1 MNPYGTAIERDTYDA
16 YGNATKVAA
25 AVSDGSSRTTIN
37 TYTNDTTN
45 WFLGRLI
52 TSNVQSIVGSSN
64 LTRHSSFGYDPASG
78 LVTQQIVEPNDTT
91 GLLKLETDYI
101 YDAYGNKHIATT
113 TGLAAT
119 PAGLASQSRATTST
133 YDSNGR
139 FATTVANA
147 LGESEQWS
155 YSPGFGAPLSHTG
168 PNGLT
173 TSWTLD
179 SFGRPTKEVR
189 PDGTRTTYAY
199 LYCSGVNGGTASCPV
214 NGAYLV
220 ESFPLAP
227 DGVTQ
232 AGPDG
237 IAYYDALGRAIA
249 SDTQAFD
256 ASQWIRSETL
266 YDSFGRVAQ
275 TSRPFFLTGGT
286 PALSVN
292 AYLDP
297 NGNNDPSGRAWS
309 VTAPDASVTLLAYH
323 GLTTT
328 VTNAR
333 GAVTTTLKNA
343 QGLIASVTDAV
354 GQATSYAYDAFGDVK
369 PRFVVR
375 Q

>member
-1 MNPYGTAIERDTYDA
+1 MP
-16 YGNATKVAA
+16 
-25 AVSDGSSRTTIN
+25 RT
-37 TYTNDTTN
+37 
-45 WFLGRLI
+45 GR
-52 TSNVQSIVGSSN
+52 G
-64 LTRHSSFGYDPASG
+64 RG
-78 LVTQQIVEPNDTT
+78 VT
-91 GLLKLETDYI
+91 
-101 YDAYGNKHIATT
+101 
-113 TGLAAT
+113 
-119 PAGLASQSRATTST
+119 
-133 YDSNGR
+133 
-139 FATTVANA
+139 
-147 LGESEQWS
+147 ESEKRI
-155 YSPGFGAPLSHTG
+155 
-168 PNGLT
+168 
-173 TSWTLD
+173 TLRERWL
-179 SFGRPTKEVR
+179 FRPRARRPHHGRAFFRR

-220 ESFPLAP
+220 ESYPLAP

-232 AGPDG
+232 AGPDS